1 LRESIIFYCLIL
13 ITIFIFAA
21 FGFVYAEDW
30 PTYMHDNE
38 RSGTTSEL
46 IKAPLYL
53 QWQYSTLNQPQP
65 AWPAPAKTDFWHRET
80 NLKPRVIFDRAYHVV
95 SAENLVYFG
104 SSTDDKI
111 YCLDAATGEEKWSF
125 FCEGPIRLAPTIWE
139 DLVLAGSDDGN
150 VYALNSVNGAL
161 KWKIN
166 TNSNERLI
174 IGNERM
180 ISTSPVRTGILVY
193 DNTVYFGAGIFPNE
207 GVSLYAVEAKTGK
220 IVWKR
225 SNLDLSP
232 QGFLLASHDKLYIPT
247 GRTTPQIFDRHT
259 GKEIGTLN
267 GEHGGTYAL
276 LNDNTLVYGGGDL
289 GMLEYKAND
298 QMATFNGLQMLI
310 AENKSYLRTER
321 EISAIWRK
329 KYIQD
334 YKNLEEITKERSE
347 LADKLWDLR
356 EKRQTVPKNN
366 LPKIDAHIES
376 LITKIE
382 QVSDRQKNLSMA
394 SLVWKLPVE
403 STSSMILAGSSLII
417 GGDGTL
423 YMVDSADGEIV
434 WTGEVEGKVYGL
446 AYANGHL
453 YVSTDMG
460 RIYCF
465 SPHTNEDPQFINPEI
480 INDPYPGN
488 WFFDEYSHAAD
499 KIINR
504 TKINKGYCLIIDVG
518 EGRLAYELAR
528 KTDLQIIG
536 FEDDVAK
543 VKIAR
548 EKLHQA
554 GLYGTR
560 ITIQHGPL
568 DKLPYTKLFA
578 NLIVL
583 GNPESDDSIVTPAD
597 EVIRVLKPYGGTAYI
612 GTDKLPSEI
621 LKQWTD
627 LSTIKEW
634 RTDEDGHWAILQKG
648 AQPNAGSWT
657 HLYANPG
664 NTASSIDQIQAPLQI
679 QWFGRPGPR
688 KMINRHSRPMSTL
701 FNDGRLFIPADNRVI
716 VVDAYNGTLIWE
728 SEIPDSRILG
738 ALKDFGH
745 MVVTNDLLYVAV
757 SDECRGMDVENG
769 NVRVTLKMPNPGNDT
784 IYNWG
789 YLATSGDQIFGSAKK
804 NSASFTIL
812 GRFNCDDFE
821 GDFREMVLSDYLFSL
836 NRNTG
841 KVHWTYQNGVVFNN
855 TITIS
860 EDHIYFVESRNDKSV
875 SDIDGRLRVD
885 YFCNNE
891 TYLIKMDKISGKIA
905 WQKPVHFPFEQI
917 MYLSYADNIVLATGS
932 YNKGKYV
939 NYALYA
945 FDAASGEKI
954 WENSFRGGN
963 TRWQTESD
971 DETIG
976 GSHGEQWQHPVII
989 DNTIYLPPHNFDL
1002 HTGRQGNLYL
1012 TRGGHGCG
1020 GLSGSAH
1027 NLFARGSNPR
1037 IYELADGDQS
1047 GKPITKVNRPGCWI
1061 NIIPAGGLLSI
1072 PESSSGCTC
1081 SYPVQTSFV
1090 FVPVG
1095 P

>member
-1 LRESIIFYCLIL
+1 LRESITFYCLIL

-193 DNTVYFGAGIFPNE
+193 DTTVYFGAGVFPNE
-207 GVSLYAVEAKTGK
+207 GVSLCAVEARTGE

-356 EKRQTVPKNN
+356 EKRQTVPENN
-366 LPKIDAHIES
+366 LPKIDAQIER

-403 STSSMILAGSSLII
+403 STSSMILAGSSLIV

-465 SPHTNEDPQFINPEI
+465 SPHTNEDPQFVNPEI

-499 KIINR
+499 KVINR

-536 FEDDVAK
+536 LEDDVEK

-963 TRWQTESD
+963 TR
-971 DETIG
+971 
-976 GSHGEQWQHPVII
+976 
-989 DNTIYLPPHNFDL
+989 
-1002 HTGRQGNLYL
+1002 
-1012 TRGGHGCG
+1012 
-1020 GLSGSAH
+1020 
-1027 NLFARGSNPR
+1027 
-1037 IYELADGDQS
+1037 
-1047 GKPITKVNRPGCWI
+1047 
-1061 NIIPAGGLLSI
+1061 
-1072 PESSSGCTC
+1072 
-1081 SYPVQTSFV
+1081 
-1090 FVPVG
+1090 
-1095 P
+1095 